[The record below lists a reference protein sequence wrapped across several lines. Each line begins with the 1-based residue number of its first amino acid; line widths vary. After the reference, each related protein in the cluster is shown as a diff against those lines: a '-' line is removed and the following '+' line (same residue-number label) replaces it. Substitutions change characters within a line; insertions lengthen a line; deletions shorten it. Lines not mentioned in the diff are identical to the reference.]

1 MFRPNFYVRSLKTI
15 RFFCIFTFLA
25 ISIAFTFEL
34 TNVKSESFDNE
45 ANQLA
50 DSTVPAAELTHNL
63 VASFYDLENYPTA
76 RLLLNNKGLSPIELR
91 PTLYSLD
98 GSAFEPAP
106 VTVEPNSFRFVSIND
121 LASAGGEN
129 FRKGSI
135 KLFHTGKDL
144 IIGSQVYLEK
154 ESQSLSFEER
164 FGELGK
170 FDSRRLEAIWYM
182 PRAQTG
188 ATIIL
193 SNTSDEAISVSAR
206 LNRKGETQTFPLAP
220 HQTRVLD
227 LRQDFADGQRIGS
240 AQVVGIALEHN
251 GGKSALKAHGQIKDA
266 PIGYSNIVT
275 FSNPNTGKSSELH
288 GFGLHLGAMD
298 GENLEPVVAVKNVG
312 GSLANVTVKV
322 PYTRVDDTTGALN
335 LAPITIK
342 SGEMRLLDMSAL
354 IQRSRDEQ
362 IKIAGIEITS
372 DAAPGSILA
381 SVQSVSADK
390 RQVFRVPL
398 YDPYAQTSSTG
409 GYPWRIDETSRTV
422 FYIKNTTDFEKEY
435 IAYLVWSG
443 GQYMLGIKK
452 IAPRQTIEIDMK
464 KLRDEQ
470 TPDERGNTIP
480 LNVSVGQ
487 IKWTTRFEE
496 YSSRAEE
503 LKRFDMIGRSE
514 QIDTVKG
521 VSSSYACQN
530 CCQKNAWALVYGEAS
545 NADVGDFVQFYAREY
560 GSDCYGNPYD
570 VQMAN
575 STVNWDTSDS
585 DIATVDGYGLAHVV
599 GAGSVNVKAQW
610 YGTKT
615 NNYGGWCPNPPYLT
629 GETEEV
635 EKVET
640 EKAETEKADTDER
653 PDCNGAC
660 STISFSINDSEP
672 LTTAP
677 KVTNVTATPA
687 EVVKISQVTGNQNFY
702 HFVTPKD
709 TANPQIT
716 LTATL
721 NANNGNVGSQISW
734 EGATESPTNPLQAT
748 LSRSSSGKTIVKIKY
763 GTKVLKE
770 MRLWVIWSTITTT
783 DVASHGYGGYTG
795 RPAGPAFALEGGY
808 NFTHTID
815 PVTIFTDADRPN
827 LTGANTTPPPGGNHP
842 INGGALSGG
851 ADRKWD
857 NSRQIRFK
865 ILRPTGLSH
874 LDTGLY
880 LYGFPSDSTNYPAD
894 PEGNDDTT
902 TSDPETN
909 DPYANP
915 GVLTGYD
922 LPVAAICHR
931 AGVDGDTYEQRL
943 QFREFTRVELEGT
956 WYRISDY
963 YPWKAHLRFIRVNG
977 AWTNDNSVK
986 LPDNSGF

>member
-15 RFFCIFTFLA
+15 RFICIFTFLA

-34 TNVKSESFDNE
+34 TTVKSETFE
-45 ANQLA
+45 TETAAANQPA
-50 DSTVPAAELTHNL
+50 DSTVLATELTHNL

-76 RLLLNNKGLSPIELR
+76 RLLLNNKGLSPVELR

-98 GSAFEPAP
+98 GNAFEPAP

-182 PRAQTG
+182 PRGQTE

-240 AQVVGIALEHN
+240 SQVVGISLEHN

-298 GENLEPVVAVKNVG
+298 GENLEPVVALKNVG
-312 GSLANVTVKV
+312 GSPASVTVKV
-322 PYTRVDDTTGALN
+322 PYTRADDTTGAFN
-335 LAPITIK
+335 LAPLTIK
-342 SGEMRLLDMSAL
+342 SGEMRLLDMTAL
-354 IQRSRDEQ
+354 IQRSRQEQ

-372 DAAPGSILA
+372 DAAPGSVLA

-422 FYIKNTTDFEKEY
+422 FYIKNTTDLEKEY

-443 GQYMLGIKK
+443 GQYMMGIKK
-452 IAPRQTIEIDMK
+452 IDARQTIEIDMK

-480 LNVSVGQ
+480 LNVDSGQ

-496 YSSRAEE
+496 YSSRAED
-503 LKRFDMIGRSE
+503 LKRFDLIGRSE

-545 NADVGDFVQFYAREY
+545 SAEVGDFVQFYAQEY
-560 GSDCYGNPYD
+560 GSDCYGNSYN
-570 VQMAN
+570 VQMPNGNLNWSTSN
-575 STVNWDTSDS
+575 SG
-585 DIATVDGYGLAHVV
+585 IATVDGYGLAQVV
-599 GAGSVNVKAQW
+599 GVGNVDVKAQW
-610 YGTKT
+610 YGTRT
-615 NNYGGWCPNPPYLT
+615 NNYGGWCPNPPFLT

-635 EKVET
+635 EKAEIEKVET
-640 EKAETEKADTDER
+640 KEIDTDER

-660 STISFSINDSEP
+660 STISVSINDSEGLTATP
-672 LTTAP
+672 KITINVPTSADDGDTATFSVTNQGGTPTGYQWSFTAPTGAGNSPQVNFASATSASTTAP
-677 KVTNVTATPA
+677 AHWFALPNGACTASRDSTYTIKVQVTFSGG
-687 EVVKISQVTGNQNFY
+687 VVKNAQKAFQVKVPWTTAGVVNAAVEMTGLPTRAQTTPGTWVVTGMGALGFNPNATKTIFVSPNSQFYSKTDQHEDVHMAQWGPTGSRGQHYNVNTFYNRISGFTAGTDLALRQMIIADAVQFIAQGDAAVAAGCNQSEIDAYN
-702 HFVTPKD
+702 VSD
-709 TANPQIT
+709 LLAPQYIY
-716 LTATL
+716 
-721 NANNGNVGSQISW
+721 QRC
-734 EGATESPTNPLQAT
+734 GATTFSN
-748 LSRSSSGKTIVKIKY
+748 
-763 GTKVLKE
+763 
-770 MRLWVIWSTITTT
+770 
-783 DVASHGYGGYTG
+783 
-795 RPAGPAFALEGGY
+795 
-808 NFTHTID
+808 
-815 PVTIFTDADRPN
+815 
-827 LTGANTTPPPGGNHP
+827 
-842 INGGALSGG
+842 
-851 ADRKWD
+851 
-857 NSRQIRFK
+857 
-865 ILRPTGLSH
+865 
-874 LDTGLY
+874 
-880 LYGFPSDSTNYPAD
+880 
-894 PEGNDDTT
+894 
-902 TSDPETN
+902 
-909 DPYANP
+909 
-915 GVLTGYD
+915 
-922 LPVAAICHR
+922 C
-931 AGVDGDTYEQRL
+931 
-943 QFREFTRVELEGT
+943 
-956 WYRISDY
+956 
-963 YPWKAHLRFIRVNG
+963 
-977 AWTNDNSVK
+977 
-986 LPDNSGF
+986 

>member
-15 RFFCIFTFLA
+15 RFVCIFTFLA
-25 ISIAFTFEL
+25 MSIAFTFEL
-34 TNVKSESFDNE
+34 TNVKSETFAAATDA

-50 DSTVPAAELTHNL
+50 DSTVPATELTHNL

-98 GSAFEPAP
+98 GNAFEPAP

-182 PRAQTG
+182 PRSQTE

-193 SNTSDEAISVSAR
+193 SNTSDEAISVNAR

-240 AQVVGIALEHN
+240 AQVVGISLEHN

-298 GENLEPVVAVKNVG
+298 GENLEPVVALKNVG
-312 GSLANVTVKV
+312 GSLASVTVKV
-322 PYTRVDDTTGALN
+322 PYTRVDDTTGAFN
-335 LAPITIK
+335 LAPLTIK
-342 SGEMRLLDMSAL
+342 SGEMRLLDMTAL
-354 IQRSRDEQ
+354 IQISRQEQ

-372 DAAPGSILA
+372 DAAPGSVLA

-409 GYPWRIDETSRTV
+409 GYPWRINDTSRTV
-422 FYIKNTTDFEKEY
+422 FYIKNTTDLEKEY

-452 IAPRQTIEIDMK
+452 IAARQTIEIDMK

-480 LNVSVGQ
+480 LNVSSGQ

-496 YSSRAEE
+496 YSSRAED
-503 LKRFDMIGRSE
+503 LKRFDLIGRSE

-545 NADVGDFVQFYAREY
+545 NAEVGDFVQFYAKEY

-570 VQMAN
+570 VTMPNAYL
-575 STVNWDTSDS
+575 NWDTSDS

-599 GAGSVNVKAQW
+599 GAGNVNVKAQW
-610 YGTKT
+610 YGTRT
-615 NNYGGWCPNPPYLT
+615 NNYGGWCPNPPVLA
-629 GETEEV
+629 EEV
-635 EKVET
+635 EVI
-640 EKAETEKADTDER
+640 EKEDAEKPDTDER

-660 STISFSINDSEP
+660 STISVSINDSEG
-672 LTTAP
+672 LTTTP
-677 KVTNVTATPA
+677 KVTDVTATPA
-687 EVVKISQVTGNQNFY
+687 DVVKVTQVEGNPNFF
-702 HFVTPKD
+702 HFVTPKGA
-709 TANPQIT
+709 ANSQIT

-721 NANNGNVGSQISW
+721 NANNSQVGSQISW
-734 EGATESPTNPLQAT
+734 EGATESPSNPLQAT
-748 LSRSSSGKTIVKIKY
+748 IPKDAAAKHIVKIKY
-763 GTKVLKE
+763 GTKLLKE
-770 MRLWVIWSTITTT
+770 MRVWVIWSTITTT
-783 DVASHGYGGYTG
+783 DIPSRGYNAMTG
-795 RPAGPAFALEGGY
+795 NPAGPAFVLEGGY
-808 NFTHTID
+808 NFTHTIA
-815 PVTIFTDADRPN
+815 PETIFTDTDKPN
-827 LTGANTTPPPGGNHP
+827 LRGASTAPPTGNHP
-842 INGGALSGG
+842 ISGAPLSGG
-851 ADRKWD
+851 VNAKWD
-857 NSRQIRFK
+857 GSRQIRFK
-865 ILRPTGLSH
+865 FLRPAGLNPN
-874 LDTGLY
+874 DTGMLST
-880 LYGFPSDSTNYPAD
+880 GFPNDLLNYPAD
-894 PEGNDDTT
+894 PEGNDD
-902 TSDPETN
+902 SETRFDREVN
-909 DPYANP
+909 DPYTNTA
-915 GVLTGYD
+915 VLTGLD
-922 LPVAAICHR
+922 FPVAAICHR

-943 QFREFTRVELEGT
+943 QFREFTRVELAGT

-963 YPWKAHLRFIRVNG
+963 YLWKAHLRFIRVNG

-986 LPDNSGF
+986 LPDNAGF